1 MKTPQTPFDMV
12 LFGGTGD
19 LVIRKLLPALYHLH
33 QGGKLPE
40 GRIISLGRSQP
51 DTTAYLNKIRPQI
64 TDYLGNDF
72 NDATWQDFAKH
83 IDFLQ
88 LDASRV
94 EDFFK
99 LGQQLQQHPDRI
111 RVFYLSTSPD
121 LFTLICQHLAAA
133 NLNQGDARVVL
144 EKPLGRDLESSD
156 RINDTVGAVF
166 PENRIYRIDHYLG
179 KEPVQNLMALRFG
192 NTFLEPLWRRNWI
205 SDVQITVTEQVGVER
220 RADFYDQTGALRDM
234 VQNHLLQLLCIVA
247 MEPPASIDAD
257 AVRDEKLKVLRSLK
271 PLDPESLVTKVVR
284 GQYRAGA
291 AEGKPAI
298 GYLDEP
304 GVAPHSQTETFVA
317 IKTEISSWRWSGVP
331 FYLRTG
337 KRMAERLAEIVINFQ
352 TIPHSIFGRQSMT
365 PNRLVIRLQPDESVR
380 LYLMA
385 KQPGDQMRL
394 SPVYLDLDFKEVF
407 ESRPPEAYERLLMD
421 VIRGD
426 LSLFVRRDEQAA
438 AWRWVEPILDTWE
451 NNPEGPKPYT
461 AGTWGPAASSALLSR
476 DGLCW
481 HEEA

>member
-64 TDYLGNDF
+64 ADYLGNDF
-72 NDATWQDFAKH
+72 NDVIWQDFAKR

-205 SDVQITVTEQVGVER
+205 SNVQITVTEQVGVER

-407 ESRPPEAYERLLMD
+407 KSRPPEAYERLLMD